1 MILYKLKNVLNELP
15 YSRFY
20 ELRIIDKIV
29 DQLMRLKSFINS

>member
-29 DQLMRLKSFINS
+29 RCNNTSIN